1 MQESISLERVVDIS
15 SSPESLS
22 ITAQRIRLHCFRNYE
37 TLDLE
42 LDSGFNVFAGPN
54 AQGKTNLLEAVH
66 FVSTTRLLRGQ
77 RDLEA
82 IRFGSD
88 STKVEL
94 ELAETRTVLGMSLE
108 RGSRKR
114 ATLNGLGMARASD
127 LLGRLPCVC
136 ISGED
141 MSMIRGEPADRR
153 MFLDLELS
161 SLYPV
166 YLRHLSVYKR
176 SLEQRNA
183 LLRFARENFVDSTAF
198 EVWEDALAIHGS
210 ALREMRMIYLEE
222 LSPFATENHRWM
234 GQGEVLELAPETKD
248 ENLDEESLRRNLGAL
263 RGQDIARGS
272 TTLGP
277 HRDDLRIL
285 IGGVEARLFGS
296 QGQQRTSAIAIK
308 LATLEFAHQHW
319 GFPPVLLL
327 DDILSDLDERRR
339 SLLVELVSA
348 RARQAILTCTEANA
362 AGPDI
367 LQKARC
373 FNIHSGKVSIS

>member
-1 MQESISLERVVDIS
+1 MQESISLRRAVDIS
-15 SSPESLS
+15 DSPPSLS
-22 ITAQRIRLHCFRNYE
+22 ITAQRLRLHAFRNYE
-37 TLDLE
+37 VLDLE
-42 LDSGFNVFAGPN
+42 LSSGFNVFAGPN
-54 AQGKTNLLEAVH
+54 AQGKTNLLEAFH

-77 RDLEA
+77 KDLES

-88 STKVEL
+88 STKVEI
-94 ELAETRTVLGMSLE
+94 ELAETGTVLGMSLE
-108 RGSRKR
+108 RGGRKR
-114 ATLNGLGMARASD
+114 AILNGLAMTRASD

-141 MSMIRGEPADRR
+141 MSMIRGEPSERR

-183 LLRFARENFVDSTAF
+183 LLRMARENPVDSASF
-198 EVWEDALAIHGS
+198 EVWEDSLAIHGS
-210 ALREMRMIYLEE
+210 AIREMRMIYLDE

-234 GQGEVLELAPETKD
+234 GQGELLELAPESKD
-248 ENLDEESLRRNLGAL
+248 ENLDEDSLRRNLGAL

-296 QGQQRTSAIAIK
+296 QGQQRTSAIAVK
-308 LATLEFAHQHW
+308 LATLEFAHQHR
-319 GFPPVLLL
+319 GFPPALLL

-339 SLLVELVSA
+339 ALLVELVSA
-348 RARQAILTCTEANA
+348 RASQAILTCTEASA

-373 FNIHSGKVSIS
+373 FNIRAGKVSIS

>member
-15 SSPESLS
+15 DSPESLS

-37 TLDLE
+37 ALDLE

-77 RDLEA
+77 RELEA

-94 ELAETRTVLGMSLE
+94 ELAETGTVLGMSLE

-114 ATLNGLGMARASD
+114 ATLNGLGMTRASD

-183 LLRFARENFVDSTAF
+183 LLRFARENTVDSAAF

-348 RARQAILTCTEANA
+348 RARQAILTCTEASA

-373 FNIHSGKVSIS
+373 FNIHGGKVSIS